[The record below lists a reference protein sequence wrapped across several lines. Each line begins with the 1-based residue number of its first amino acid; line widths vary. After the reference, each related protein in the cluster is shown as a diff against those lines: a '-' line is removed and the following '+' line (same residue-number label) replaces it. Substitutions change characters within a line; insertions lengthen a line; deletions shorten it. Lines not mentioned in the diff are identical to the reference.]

1 MVLVNWNPVAAA
13 NFSESNALRLAA
25 QQQLAGGIKGIG
37 DTAVAFN
44 DATGKANTDILL
56 NSLVGQ
62 RTPEAAMAAI
72 QAAKAQAGGMY
83 NNYDQAAFRSAAE
96 ALPKSAA
103 DAQELDL
110 QIADKPYLQA
120 AVLAY
125 SKKDPEAVAHFVSQ
139 IKSNAGRAEIAK
151 LTGESH
157 TMAVQD
163 ATVANAEGKLAEEIR
178 NNKAKEKID
187 WFEARKKPSGSG
199 GKSGDNSF
207 LTMLGGIRQQ
217 FKTAA
222 DKASVAAVTKTQNT
236 PESNLAY
243 QNAMNG
249 TDGDRIRTWGNVS
262 GKHVDKVLTESSP
275 AYAAAGSGLRAK
287 VLDHIWAANT
297 AQTAD
302 GMFGGL
308 FQSDL
313 SDEQI
318 KTIGA
323 TALADFA
330 ANDKVNLTMEQERI
344 IENGVAKIQLEGLR
358 DGHLVTD
365 AEAREM
371 LIPTLNEQPVVAA
384 APPKPKEDPKAA
396 EQYLKDK
403 AELAAREAKR
413 QAELAAGKGSPK
425 PVKGGVVLPSRHPVG
440 INAPKDPTQGSSP
453 TAQAI
458 ISGVK
463 SASKAI
469 ADTSKAKPNTEMLQG
484 GGYDFLDRSVVPVN
498 TNGITSVA
506 GGVGKLATTSVP
518 EAIGLAVDA
527 YNAKPVNTPVPTKP
541 IDVPKAAAKVVAAVK
556 TAPSDISAVTN
567 VFAQV
572 AAAQAKAKVPTPITP
587 TVIKTTVKQDAKG
600 TTPIAKSVSVTP
612 PPVVIPVETNRAG
625 IEQALPPD
633 LVREAPAAT
642 VLKSSVKQTR
652 TGSVPI
658 ATTAKTGTWETMFK
672 QIANKANE
680 VISGKG
686 WSNDPKNQEQYAN
699 GLAVGN
705 DTQQPSSKHD
715 ISIISTLNKG
725 DVVGDFSG
733 GYGVEITVKGGDTY
747 RIPVSYDEIASHT
760 GTNKESILSTSSR
773 DERTNAEV
781 RRRVYRTALDKFN
794 TQMANSK
801 GK

>member
-1 MVLVNWNPVAAA
+1 MALVNWNPVTAA

-110 QIADKPYLQA
+110 QTADKPFIQA
-120 AVLAY
+120 AALAF
-125 SKKDPEAVAHFVSQ
+125 SKKDPAAVAHFANQVKSRDGIAQ
-139 IKSNAGRAEIAK
+139 ITNMISGAQ
-151 LTGESH
+151 

-163 ATVANAEGKLAEEIR
+163 AGVLNAEGKLAEEIR
-178 NNKAKEKID
+178 NNKEKEKID

-222 DKASVAAVTKTQNT
+222 DKAGIAAVTKTQNT

-249 TDGDRIRTWGNVS
+249 KDGDRIRTWGNVS
-262 GKHVDKVLTESSP
+262 GKHVDKVLTANVP

-287 VLDHIWAANT
+287 VLDHMWAANT
-297 AQTAD
+297 AQTKD
-302 GMFGGL
+302 GMFGGM

-358 DGHLVTD
+358 YGHLVTD

-371 LIPTLNEQPVVAA
+371 LIPTLNEQPAA
-384 APPKPKEDPKAA
+384 TPPKPKEDPKAA
-396 EQYLKDK
+396 EQVLKDK

-413 QAELAAGKGSPK
+413 QAALAAGKSTVGVLKPAKVGKGNAGSQLPEEVLK
-425 PVKGGVVLPSRHPVG
+425 DVLNSLPVLPP
-440 INAPKDPTQGSSP
+440 PKKYP
-453 TAQAI
+453 
-458 ISGVK
+458 
-463 SASKAI
+463 
-469 ADTSKAKPNTEMLQG
+469 
-484 GGYDFLDRSVVPVN
+484 
-498 TNGITSVA
+498 
-506 GGVGKLATTSVP
+506 
-518 EAIGLAVDA
+518 
-527 YNAKPVNTPVPTKP
+527 
-541 IDVPKAAAKVVAAVK
+541 
-556 TAPSDISAVTN
+556 
-567 VFAQV
+567 
-572 AAAQAKAKVPTPITP
+572 
-587 TVIKTTVKQDAKG
+587 KG
-600 TTPIAKSVSVTP
+600 TT
-612 PPVVIPVETNRAG
+612 
-625 IEQALPPD
+625 
-633 LVREAPAAT
+633 
-642 VLKSSVKQTR
+642 
-652 TGSVPI
+652 
-658 ATTAKTGTWETMFK
+658 F
-672 QIANKANE
+672 
-680 VISGKG
+680 
-686 WSNDPKNQEQYAN
+686 
-699 GLAVGN
+699 
-705 DTQQPSSKHD
+705 
-715 ISIISTLNKG
+715 
-725 DVVGDFSG
+725 FSG
-733 GYGVEITVKGGDTY
+733 AGSPLG
-747 RIPVSYDEIASHT
+747 R
-760 GTNKESILSTSSR
+760 
-773 DERTNAEV
+773 
-781 RRRVYRTALDKFN
+781 
-794 TQMANSK
+794 
-801 GK
+801 

>member
-1 MVLVNWNPVAAA
+1 MALVNWNPVTAA

-110 QIADKPYLQA
+110 QTADKPYLQA
-120 AVLAY
+120 AALAY
-125 SKKDPEAVAHFVSQ
+125 SRGDREAVGNFAKEV
-139 IKSNAGRAEIAK
+139 KSNAGRAELSK
-151 LTGESH
+151 LIGESH

-163 ATVANAEGKLAEEIR
+163 AGVVNAEDKLAEEIR
-178 NNKAKEKID
+178 NNKQQNKID
-187 WFEARKKPSGSG
+187 WFEARKKSSGSG

-249 TDGDRIRTWGNVS
+249 KDGDRIRTWGNVS

-275 AYAAAGSGLRAK
+275 AYASAGSALRAK
-287 VLDHIWAANT
+287 ILDHMWAANT

-308 FQSDL
+308 FQLDL

-371 LIPTLNEQPVVAA
+371 LMPTLNEQPVATA
-384 APPKPKEDPKAA
+384 TPPKPNEDPKAA

-413 QAELAAGKGSPK
+413 QADLAAGKGTTTI
-425 PVKGGVVLPSRHPVG
+425 KGGIVTPPRYPVPVSAG
-440 INAPKDPTQGSSP
+440 NPVTNDPILKAAA
-453 TAQAI
+453 TAI
-458 ISGVK
+458 K
-463 SASKAI
+463 SAATTV
-469 ADTSKAKPNTEMLQG
+469 ANTTNAAPNTGMLQG
-484 GGYDFLDRSVVPVN
+484 GGNGFLDRPVAPVN
-498 TNGITSVA
+498 TNGLTTIA
-506 GGVGKLATTSVP
+506 KGVSNLATTSVP

-527 YNAKPVNTPVPTKP
+527 YKAKPVNTSVPTKP
-541 IDVPKAAAKVVAAVK
+541 IDVPKAAAKIVAAVK
-556 TAPSDISAVTN
+556 TAPSNISAVTD
-567 VFAQV
+567 VSAQV
-572 AAAQAKAKVPTPITP
+572 AAAQAKAKVPTPVTP
-587 TVIKTTVKQDAKG
+587 AVIKTTVRQDAKG
-600 TTPIAKSVSVTP
+600 TTPIAKSS
-612 PPVVIPVETNRAG
+612 
-625 IEQALPPD
+625 Q
-633 LVREAPAAT
+633 
-642 VLKSSVKQTR
+642 S
-652 TGSVPI
+652 
-658 ATTAKTGTWETMFK
+658 GTWETMFK
-672 QIANKANE
+672 KVADKANE
-680 VISGKG
+680 VVSGKG
-686 WSNDPKNQEQYAN
+686 WSNDPKNQDQYDN
-699 GLAVGN
+699 GLVVDGE
-705 DTQQPSSKHD
+705 TTQPSPKHE
-715 ISIISTLNKG
+715 ISIMGMWDKDNTIKSQFLGNYDTFKG
-725 DVVGDFSG
+725 YAVKVK
-733 GYGVEITVKGGDTY
+733 VKGGEEY
-747 RIPVSYDEIASHT
+747 VIPLTYDEIAAHT
-760 GTNKESILSTSSR
+760 GANTEDILSAG
-773 DERTNAEV
+773 TNDIRSNAV
-781 RRRVYRTALDKFN
+781 VQRRVYRTALDKLN
-794 TQMANSK
+794 TQLSNSK
-801 GK
+801 DK

>member
-1 MVLVNWNPVAAA
+1 MALVNWNPVTAA

-25 QQQLAGGIKGIG
+25 QQQLASGIKGFG
-37 DTAVAFN
+37 DTATAFN

-72 QAAKAQAGGMY
+72 EAAKAQAGGMY

-120 AVLAY
+120 AALAY
-125 SKKDPEAVAHFVSQ
+125 SRGDREAVGNFAKEVR
-139 IKSNAGRAEIAK
+139 SNAGRAELSK
-151 LTGESH
+151 LIGDSH

-163 ATVANAEGKLAEEIR
+163 AGVVNAEKTLTANIKDNQAKNDIAWYNAKTQRYEAGK
-178 NNKAKEKID
+178 
-187 WFEARKKPSGSG
+187 
-199 GKSGDNSF
+199 KSGDNRF

-262 GKHVDKVLTESSP
+262 GKHVDKVLTANVP

-371 LIPTLNEQPVVAA
+371 LIPTLNEQPAA
-384 APPKPKEDPKAA
+384 GTPPPKPKEDPKAA
-396 EQYLKDK
+396 AQYLKDK

-413 QAELAAGKGSPK
+413 QAALAAGKGSPK

-498 TNGITSVA
+498 TDGLTTVA
-506 GGVGKLATTSVP
+506 KGVGKLATTSVP
-518 EAIGLAVDA
+518 EAILAIDA
-527 YNAKPVNTPVPTKP
+527 YNAKPVNTPIPTKP
-541 IDVPKAAAKVVAAVK
+541 IDVPKADAKVVAAVK

-572 AAAQAKAKVPTPITP
+572 AAAQAKAKVPTPVTP
-587 TVIKTTVKQDAKG
+587 AVIKTTVRQDVKG

-612 PPVVIPVETNRAG
+612 PPVVKPVETNQAG

-642 VLKSSVKQTR
+642 VLKSSVKQTK

-686 WSNDPKNQEQYAN
+686 WSNDPKNQEQYEN
-699 GLAVGN
+699 GLVVGN
-705 DTQQPSSKHD
+705 DTQQPSSKYD
-715 ISIISTLNKG
+715 ISIITTLNKG

-760 GTNKESILSTSSR
+760 GTNKEGILSTSSR
-773 DERTNAEV
+773 DERANAEV

-801 GK
+801 SK

>member
-1 MVLVNWNPVAAA
+1 MALVNWNPVTAA

-103 DAQELDL
+103 DAQELDF
-110 QIADKPYLQA
+110 QTADKPYLQA
-120 AVLAY
+120 AVLAF
-125 SKKDPEAVAHFVSQ
+125 SKKDPAAVAHFASQ
-139 IKSNAGRAEIAK
+139 VRSNAGRAEIAK
-151 LTGESH
+151 MIGDSH
-157 TMAVQD
+157 TMSVQD
-163 ATVANAEGKLAEEIR
+163 AGVLNAEGKLAEEVR
-178 NNKAKEKID
+178 NNKEKEKID
-187 WFEARKKPSGSG
+187 WFEARNKPSGSG

-222 DKASVAAVTKTQNT
+222 DNASVAAVTKTQNT

-249 TDGDRIRTWGNVS
+249 KDGDRIRTWGNVS
-262 GKHVDKVLTESSP
+262 GKHVDKVLKESSP
-275 AYAAAGSGLRAK
+275 AYAAAGSALRAK
-287 VLDHIWAANT
+287 ILDHIWAANT

-302 GMFGGL
+302 GMFGGM

-371 LIPTLNEQPVVAA
+371 LIPTLNKQPAA
-384 APPKPKEDPKAA
+384 TPPKPKEDPKAA

-413 QAELAAGKGSPK
+413 QADLAAGKGNPTS
-425 PVKGGVVLPSRHPVG
+425 VKGRVVTTPRYPVSAG
-440 INAPKDPTQGSSP
+440 NPITSDPILKAAA
-453 TAQAI
+453 TAI
-458 ISGVK
+458 K
-463 SASKAI
+463 SAAT
-469 ADTSKAKPNTEMLQG
+469 AVGNTTNAAPNTGMLQG
-484 GGYDFLDRSVVPVN
+484 GGNGFLDRPVAPVN
-498 TNGITSVA
+498 TNGLTTIA
-506 GGVGKLATTSVP
+506 KGVGNLATTSVP
-518 EAIGLAVDA
+518 EAIGLTVDA
-527 YNAKPVNTPVPTKP
+527 YKAKPDNTPAPTKP

-556 TAPSDISAVTN
+556 TAPSNISAVTD
-567 VFAQV
+567 VSAQV
-572 AAAQAKAKVPTPITP
+572 AAAQAKAKVPTPVTP
-587 TVIKTTVKQDAKG
+587 AVIKTTVRQDAKG
-600 TTPIAKSVSVTP
+600 TTPIAKSS
-612 PPVVIPVETNRAG
+612 
-625 IEQALPPD
+625 Q
-633 LVREAPAAT
+633 
-642 VLKSSVKQTR
+642 S
-652 TGSVPI
+652 
-658 ATTAKTGTWETMFK
+658 GTWETMFK
-672 QIANKANE
+672 QVANKANE

-686 WSNDPKNQEQYAN
+686 WSNDPKNQDQYEN
-699 GLAVGN
+699 GLIVDGE
-705 DTQQPSSKHD
+705 TTQPSSKHE
-715 ISIISTLNKG
+715 ISIFGMWDKDNSVKG
-725 DVVGDFSG
+725 QFLG
-733 GYGVEITVKGGDTY
+733 GYDTFKGYAVRVKVKGGEEY
-747 RIPVSYDEIASHT
+747 VIPLTYDEIAAHT
-760 GTNKESILSTSSR
+760 GASREDILRAGTNDIRS
-773 DERTNAEV
+773 NAV
-781 RRRVYRTALDKFN
+781 VQRRVYRTALDKLN
-794 TQMANSK
+794 TQLDNSK

>member
-1 MVLVNWNPVAAA
+1 MALVNWNPVAAA

-62 RTPEAAMAAI
+62 RTPEAAAAAI
-72 QAAKAQAGGMY
+72 EAAKAQAGGMY

-110 QIADKPYLQA
+110 QTADKPFIQA
-120 AVLAY
+120 AALAF
-125 SKKDPEAVAHFVSQ
+125 SKKDPSAVAHFASQ
-139 IKSNAGRAEIAK
+139 VKSRDGIAQI
-151 LTGESH
+151 TNMISGAQ

-178 NNKAKEKID
+178 NNKEKEKID
-187 WFEARKKPSGSG
+187 WFEARKKPS

-217 FKTAA
+217 IKTAA

-249 TDGDRIRTWGNVS
+249 KDGDRIRTWGNVS
-262 GKHVDKVLTESSP
+262 GKHVDKVLTANIP
-275 AYAAAGSGLRAK
+275 AYAAAGSALRAK

-297 AQTAD
+297 AQTKD

-358 DGHLVTD
+358 DGYLVTD

-371 LIPTLNEQPVVAA
+371 LIPTLNEQPVAT
-384 APPKPKEDPKAA
+384 PPKPKEDPKAA
-396 EQYLKDK
+396 KQYLKDK

-440 INAPKDPTQGSSP
+440 INAPKDPTHGSSP

-458 ISGVK
+458 VSGVK
-463 SASKAI
+463 SVSRVI

-484 GGYDFLDRSVVPVN
+484 GGNGFLDRSVVPVN
-498 TNGITSVA
+498 TDGLTTVA
-506 GGVGKLATTSVP
+506 KGVSKLATTSVP
-518 EAIGLAVDA
+518 EAVGLAVDA
-527 YNAKPVNTPVPTKP
+527 YNAKPVNTPAPTKP

-556 TAPSDISAVTN
+556 TAPSNISAVTD

-572 AAAQAKAKVPTPITP
+572 AAAQAKAKVPTPVTP
-587 TVIKTTVKQDAKG
+587 AVIKTTVRQDAKG
-600 TTPIAKSVSVTP
+600 TTPIAKSS
-612 PPVVIPVETNRAG
+612 
-625 IEQALPPD
+625 Q
-633 LVREAPAAT
+633 
-642 VLKSSVKQTR
+642 S
-652 TGSVPI
+652 
-658 ATTAKTGTWETMFK
+658 GTWETMFK
-672 QIANKANE
+672 QVANKANE

-686 WSNDPKNQEQYAN
+686 WSNDPKNQDQYEN
-699 GLAVGN
+699 GLIVGGE
-705 DTQQPSSKHD
+705 TTQPSSKHEIYIYGMWD
-715 ISIISTLNKG
+715 KDNNVKSQFLGNYDTFKG
-725 DVVGDFSG
+725 YAVKVK
-733 GYGVEITVKGGDTY
+733 VKGGEEY
-747 RIPVSYDEIASHT
+747 VIPITYDEIASHT
-760 GTNKESILSTSSR
+760 GANREDILRAGTSDIRS
-773 DERTNAEV
+773 NAV
-781 RRRVYRTALDKFN
+781 VQRRVYRTALDKLI
-794 TQMANSK
+794 TQLSNSK

>member
-1 MVLVNWNPVAAA
+1 MALVNWNPVSAA

-72 QAAKAQAGGMY
+72 EAARDQAGGMY

-120 AVLAY
+120 AALAF
-125 SKKDPEAVAHFVSQ
+125 SKKDPAAVAHFASQ
-139 IKSNAGRAEIAK
+139 VKSRDGIAQI
-151 LTGESH
+151 TDMISGAQ

-163 ATVANAEGKLAEEIR
+163 AGVVNAEGTLKEQIR
-178 NNKAKEKID
+178 SNKAKEKID
-187 WFEARKKPSGSG
+187 WFEARKKSSGSG

-249 TDGDRIRTWGNVS
+249 KDGERIRTWGNVS
-262 GKHVDKVLTESSP
+262 GKHVDKVLTANIP
-275 AYAAAGSGLRAK
+275 AYAAAGSALRAK
-287 VLDHIWAANT
+287 ILDHMWAANT
-297 AQTAD
+297 AQTSD

-318 KTIGA
+318 ITIGA

-371 LIPTLNEQPVVAA
+371 LIPTLNEQPAA

-396 EQYLKDK
+396 EQHLKDK

-425 PVKGGVVLPSRHPVG
+425 PVKGGVVLPSRYPVG

-484 GGYDFLDRSVVPVN
+484 GGKGFLGRSVVPVN
-498 TNGITSVA
+498 TDGLTTVA
-506 GGVGKLATTSVP
+506 KGVGKLATTSVP
-518 EAIGLAVDA
+518 EAILDIDA
-527 YNAKPVNTPVPTKP
+527 YNAKPVNTPIPTKP
-541 IDVPKAAAKVVAAVK
+541 IDVPKAAAKVVAAVE
-556 TAPSDISAVTN
+556 TAPSNISAVTD

-572 AAAQAKAKVPTPITP
+572 AAAQAKAKVPTPVTP
-587 TVIKTTVKQDAKG
+587 AVIKTTVRQDVKG
-600 TTPIAKSVSVTP
+600 TTPIAKSS
-612 PPVVIPVETNRAG
+612 
-625 IEQALPPD
+625 Q
-633 LVREAPAAT
+633 
-642 VLKSSVKQTR
+642 S
-652 TGSVPI
+652 
-658 ATTAKTGTWETMFK
+658 GTWETMFK
-672 QIANKANE
+672 KVADKANE

-686 WSNDPKNQEQYAN
+686 WSNDPKNQDQYDN
-699 GLAVGN
+699 GLVVDGE
-705 DTQQPSSKHD
+705 TTQPSSKHE
-715 ISIISTLNKG
+715 ISIMGMWDKDN
-725 DVVGDFSG
+725 
-733 GYGVEITVKGGDTY
+733 TVKSQFLGNYDTFKGYAVNVKVRGGEEY
-747 RIPVSYDEIASHT
+747 MIPLTYDEIAAHT
-760 GTNKESILSTSSR
+760 GANREDILSAG
-773 DERTNAEV
+773 TNDIRSNAV
-781 RRRVYRTALDKFN
+781 VQRRVYRTALDKLN
-794 TQMANSK
+794 TQLSNSK
-801 GK
+801 DK